1 MKKLILLFLLS
12 AISLQCRS
20 NDDADTH
27 LNIDRVMYLYVKDAS
42 GQNLIGTPNYSNE
55 SIKVSYIE
63 PASQPY
69 ENNFEIIADQNG
81 NKFLKL
87 FMNSGDKNSLSA
99 KTLIKWNDAEQD
111 TLTAEFSK
119 GVNYVILD
127 KVYLGTEVICPDRAH
142 MTGTVIK

>member
-1 MKKLILLFLLS
+1 
-12 AISLQCRS
+12 
-20 NDDADTH
+20 
-27 LNIDRVMYLYVKDAS
+27 MYLYVKDAS

-69 ENNFEIIADQNG
+69 KNNYEIEVDQNG

-99 KTLIKWNDAEQD
+99 KTLIKWNDAERD
-111 TLTAEFSK
+111 TLTSEFSK

-127 KVYLGTEVICPDRAH
+127 KVYLGTEVICPDRNH
-142 MTGTVIK
+142 MSATLTK